1 MIPWP
6 PVELLTDEYQL
17 AMADSYLAQGK
28 AEGRVAFE
36 LFVRALPQDRGFLV
50 AAGLERVCDYLT
62 SFRFGTEAIDYL
74 RRSHTVSDPLLR
86 HLASLRFEGDVDAVP
101 EGTVVHA
108 GEPLLRVE
116 GGRLACQ
123 LAETF
128 LLNQVNFQTLIAT
141 KAARIVGAAGGRPV
155 VDFGFRRAHGADAG
169 LLAARAAYIGGCS
182 ATATV
187 AAGFLWGIPTSGTM
201 AHSYVLSFPTDIEA
215 FCAFMRDH
223 PDRST
228 LLIDTRD
235 AIGGARAACR
245 ASHITGIVPQAVRLD
260 SGDLVEMT
268 NAVREILDG
277 GGCAGTRIVCSG
289 DLDEYRIAKLLSAG
303 APIDGFGVGTALT
316 TSNDAPA
323 LGGVYKLVESDGRP
337 VMKAAGA
344 KSNLPGR
351 HQVFR
356 TVAGD
361 VIGLVGEE
369 VIGAPLLEPVIR
381 DGALVAPP
389 ASLGEIRDR
398 AAAQIAALPERV
410 RALRDPDTRPPRHS
424 TRLAALEEELS

>member
-6 PVELLTDEYQL
+6 PVELMTDEYQL

-28 AEGRVAFE
+28 ADEEVAFE

-62 SFRFGTEAIDYL
+62 SFRFGAEAIDYL
-74 RRSHTVSDPLLR
+74 RRSHTVSEPLLR
-86 HLASLRFEGDVDAVP
+86 HLASLRFQGSVDAVP

-141 KAARIVGAAGGRPV
+141 KAARIVAAAGGRPV

-169 LLAARAAYIGGCS
+169 LLAARSAYIGGCS

-201 AHSYVLSFPTDIEA
+201 AHSYVLSFSTDVEA

-228 LLIDTRD
+228 LLIDTHD
-235 AIGGARAACR
+235 AIGGAHAACR
-245 ASHITGIVPQAVRLD
+245 ASHLTGIVPQAVRLD
-260 SGDLVEMT
+260 SGDLVET
-268 NAVREILDG
+268 TSAVRAILDW
-277 GGCAGTRIVCSG
+277 GGCTGTQIVCSG
-289 DLDEYRIAKLLSAG
+289 DLDEYRIAKLLAAG

-316 TSNDAPA
+316 TSSDAPA
-323 LGGVYKLVESDGRP
+323 LGGVYKLVESEGRP

-351 HQVFR
+351 HQMFR

-361 VIGLVGEE
+361 VIGMVGED
-369 VIGAPLLEPVIR
+369 VVGAPLLEPVIR

-389 ASLGEIRDR
+389 SSLGEIRDR

-410 RALRDPDTRPPRHS
+410 RALRDPDTLPPQHS
-424 TRLAALEEELS
+424 PRLAALEEELS

>member
-1 MIPWP
+1 
-6 PVELLTDEYQL
+6 
-17 AMADSYLAQGK
+17 
-28 AEGRVAFE
+28 
-36 LFVRALPQDRGFLV
+36 
-50 AAGLERVCDYLT
+50 
-62 SFRFGTEAIDYL
+62 
-74 RRSHTVSDPLLR
+74 
-86 HLASLRFEGDVDAVP
+86 LRFEGGVDAVP

-128 LLNQVNFQTLIAT
+128 LLNQVNFQTMIAT

-155 VDFGFRRAHGADAG
+155 IDFGFRRAHGADAG
-169 LLAARAAYIGGCS
+169 LLAARSAYIGGCS

-187 AAGFLWGIPTSGTM
+187 AAGYLWGIPTSGTM
-201 AHSYVLSFPTDIEA
+201 AHSYVLSFPTDVEA

-228 LLIDTRD
+228 LLIDTHD
-235 AIGGARAACR
+235 ALAGARAACQ
-245 ASHITGIVPQAVRLD
+245 AAHITGIVPQAVRLD

-268 NAVREILDG
+268 AAVRAILDG
-277 GGCAGTRIVCSG
+277 GGCSETKIVCSG
-289 DLDEYRIAKLLSAG
+289 DLDEYRIAKLLAAC

-316 TSNDAPA
+316 TSNDAAA

-337 VMKAAGA
+337 VMKAAGT

-361 VIGLVGEE
+361 VIGLVGED
-369 VIGAPLLEPVIR
+369 VVGQPLLQPVIR
-381 DGALVAPP
+381 DGALVAPLP
-389 ASLGEIRDR
+389 PLGEIRDR

-410 RALRDPDTRPPRHS
+410 RALRDPDTQPPRHS
-424 TRLAALEEELS
+424 PRLAALEEELS